1 MMKTKNARRRP
12 MTRTPTRPSSS
23 GVAAFAAPGRAFE
36 SRQPGTW
43 TRRISHGY
51 RERKTGASRARLPR
65 RTAEATCC
73 VAPRVVLPLEGFFFF
88 FLFRLRRVTMRSR
101 LLRAGFAEHSFFKA
115 ALFFVVQQRQ
125 RERERLFTAVAFDH
139 ACCEG
144 LGLLWGLPSQ
154 VAGSA
159 QLEEDLRRV
168 RRLKGPI
175 LFRSSPSMVS
185 SSLAQSLA
193 NLYSLRSLLIW
204 PPYTSGCLEDR
215 ACHEAEQIQC
225 REGFA
230 GCNARF
236 DFFFSFQCLLLF
248 LLDLDL
254 DLDLTTKTKNDETA
268 SPSTRAAGSG
278 STTASSP
285 REPGRL
291 TGEREGERE
300 GERAS
305 LARSF
310 LKSFFSFSL

>member
-23 GVAAFAAPGRAFE
+23 GVAAFATPGRAFE

-51 RERKTGASRARLPR
+51 RERKTAASRARLPR

-73 VAPRVVLPLEGFFFF
+73 LSCVAPRGFF
-88 FLFRLRRVTMRSR
+88 FLFSFPFEKSDNAKQTSQGRLRRALFFQS
-101 LLRAGFAEHSFFKA
+101 GSF
-115 ALFFVVQQRQ
+115 FFVVQQRQ

-204 PPYTSGCLEDR
+204 PP
-215 ACHEAEQIQC
+215 
-225 REGFA
+225 
-230 GCNARF
+230 
-236 DFFFSFQCLLLF
+236 F
-248 LLDLDL
+248 LYERMLGRQSL
-254 DLDLTTKTKNDETA
+254 
-268 SPSTRAAGSG
+268 
-278 STTASSP
+278 P
-285 REPGRL
+285 R
-291 TGEREGERE
+291 
-300 GERAS
+300 S
-305 LARSF
+305 
-310 LKSFFSFSL
+310 